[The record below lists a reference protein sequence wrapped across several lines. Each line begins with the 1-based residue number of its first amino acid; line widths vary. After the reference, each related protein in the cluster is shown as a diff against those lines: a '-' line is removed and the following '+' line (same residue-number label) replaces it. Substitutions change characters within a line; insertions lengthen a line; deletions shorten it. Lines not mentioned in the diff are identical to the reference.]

1 MTKNETVNYAIDHLM
16 DNGSLTEVINGR
28 AFSTYT
34 DHTRAELESL
44 YDKLAQK
51 GYVSAKSLAT
61 AYEKRLTE
69 SRKQAQ
75 TMKNRGI
82 SLGRKMSK

>member
-34 DHTRAELESL
+34 EHTRFELEAL
-44 YDKLAQK
+44 YDRLAQK
-51 GYVSAKSLAT
+51 GYISAESLAT

-69 SRKQAQ
+69 NRKRVQ
-75 TMKNRGI
+75 TMKNHNI
-82 SLGRKMSK
+82 SLVRKMSK